1 MTATHPD
8 TGRRVRATVNYI
20 RNPPAAG
27 APPLT
32 YVTEDETRSTMVT
45 EPGRMVWIE
54 NARGIAT
61 TLAREGFELVSH
73 QSAVSDFDAIE
84 EDPAVD
90 RRYAD
95 EMADLLASV
104 TGAARVVMLGPGK
117 KRYGERATTELARLK
132 NARPARY
139 PHGDTTDASASA
151 LAVGFA
157 RGVLGVDLAEFD
169 GWAVFNLW
177 RAITPPPQDHPLAV
191 CDARTIGPDDR
202 VPVVAVTEERGLGE
216 LEFETTGYL
225 ANPEHRWCWFP
236 DMTRDEVLVF
246 VTHDS
251 DPGRPHQVAHTAFTD
266 PACPPGTPTR
276 GSVEIRGL
284 ALFD

>member
-1 MTATHPD
+1 VTATQPE

-20 RNPPAAG
+20 RNPPPAG

-32 YVTEDETRSTMVT
+32 YVTEDEARSTMIA
-45 EPGRMVWIE
+45 EPGRVVWIDDV
-54 NARGIAT
+54 RDTST
-61 TLAREGFELVSH
+61 TLAREGFELVAH
-73 QSAVSDFDAIE
+73 TCTVSDFDAIE

-90 RRYAD
+90 RRYED
-95 EMADLLASV
+95 EMTELLASV
-104 TGAARVVMLGPGK
+104 SGATRVVMLGPGK
-117 KRYGERATTELARLK
+117 KRFGERATGRLARLK

-157 RGVLGVDLAEFD
+157 RGVLGVDLAEVRR
-169 GWAVFNLW
+169 WAVFNTW
-177 RAITPPPQDHPLAV
+177 RAVTPPPQDHPLAV
-191 CDARTIGPDDR
+191 CDARTIRPDDR

-216 LEFETTGYL
+216 LEFETTGYV

-236 DMTRDEVLVF
+236 DMTPDEVLVF
-246 VTHDS
+246 ATHDS
-251 DPGRPHQVAHTAFTD
+251 DPDRPHQVAHTAFTD
-266 PACPPGTPTR
+266 ASCPPGTPTR